1 MFVHL
6 NIGVM
11 ASSQSGNK
19 TYQMPG
25 FVKNDK
31 YVTGLNGI

>member
-1 MFVHL
+1 MPWDVWHL

-19 TYQMPG
+19 T